1 MFTRINTSFLS
12 FFLCQDSCYNALNG
26 VTQLDHAAEQS
37 SAQKSEWKF
46 LGLSVVICAAF
57 LGALFLLLSDETV
70 KRSLWGNPDISS
82 LSPTFDSSLDPKL
95 GTQIGLPKQ
104 DLRGDTLSIPS
115 GSGKVLVVCC
125 GQCSECSIASL
136 KTKKI
141 DPSAYDAVV
150 LIYSG
155 DEGELRLA
163 AKKLPADFRVL
174 HDSDSKL
181 HNLFNATSIPRLALL
196 DNDMKLIELQ
206 EKPNEDPGFLR
217 LKL

>member
-1 MFTRINTSFLS
+1 M
-12 FFLCQDSCYNALNG
+12 
-26 VTQLDHAAEQS
+26 
-37 SAQKSEWKF
+37 
-46 LGLSVVICAAF
+46 VICAAF

-95 GTQIGLPKQ
+95 GTQLSFPAKDI
-104 DLRGDTLSIPS
+104 RGDLVAFGGPS
-115 GSGKVLVVCC
+115 RRVLVVCC

-141 DPSAYDAVV
+141 DPAAYDAVV

-181 HNLFNATSIPRLALL
+181 HNLFNATSIPRFALL

-217 LKL
+217 LKQ